1 MGIVKKQLTKAKNED
16 LKDKGNF
23 KIINKKMEC
32 NKMAIRAAA
41 ALREREAKV
50 AAAKEGLGNFKSLA
64 QKEGL
69 QKKRRGGQKRAKLTG
84 EINRNKV
91 IKSFL
96 KTNDIKKTAK
106 IVGLSR
112 VQAARH
118 LQSAE
123 GVRSLAEA
131 FEKAGLGKEEIAR
144 IAKDEFLNYNKEK
157 VIRSYGE
164 GMNAREVEEM
174 RDGRLAFNSLQFA
187 AKYIEADA
195 NTIATAGAGEITSD
209 VAILAIK
216 NLIQKLDEKQL
227 RIVKESI
234 EVLLE
239 KNIKVV
245 GAA

>member
-1 MGIVKKQLTKAKNED
+1 
-16 LKDKGNF
+16 
-23 KIINKKMEC
+23 
-32 NKMAIRAAA
+32 MAIRAAA

-50 AAAKEGLGNFKSLA
+50 AAAELGNFKSLA

-69 QKKRRGGQKRAKLTG
+69 EKKRRGGQKFQKEAGKIKLK
-84 EINRNKV
+84 KV
-91 IKSFL
+91 VKNFL
-96 KTNDIKKTAK
+96 KTNDVKKTAE
-106 IVGLSR
+106 IVGISHSQTTRYLKSE
-112 VQAARH
+112 
-118 LQSAE
+118 E
-123 GVRSLAEA
+123 GAKSLAEA

-157 VIRSYGE
+157 VLRSYGE

-195 NTIATAGAGEITSD
+195 NTIAATGAGEVSSEI
-209 VAILAIK
+209 AMLAIK

-227 RIVKESI
+227 RVVKESI

-239 KNIKVV
+239 KNLKIV
-245 GAA
+245 AAA

>member
-1 MGIVKKQLTKAKNED
+1 
-16 LKDKGNF
+16 
-23 KIINKKMEC
+23 
-32 NKMAIRAAA
+32 MAIRAAA

-50 AAAKEGLGNFKSLA
+50 AAAELGNFKSLA

-69 QKKRRGGQKRAKLTG
+69 EKRRKGGQKKAKLTG
-84 EINRNKV
+84 EINRKKV

-96 KTNDIKKTAK
+96 ETNDIQKTAE

-112 VQAARH
+112 GQATRH
-118 LQSAE
+118 LQSVE
-123 GVRSLAEA
+123 GAKSLAEA

-195 NTIATAGAGEITSD
+195 NTIATAGAGEVSGEI
-209 VAILAIK
+209 AMLAIK
-216 NLIQKLDEKQL
+216 SLIQKLDEKQL
-227 RIVKESI
+227 RIVRESI
-234 EVLLE
+234 EALLE
-239 KNIKVV
+239 KNLRVV
-245 GAA
+245 AGA

>member
-1 MGIVKKQLTKAKNED
+1 MVKKQLTKARKQG
-16 LKDKGNF
+16 LKSKGNF

-32 NKMAIRAAA
+32 FKMAIRAAA

-64 QKEGL
+64 QKEAL
-69 QKKRRGGQKRAKLTG
+69 KKNSKKWNENQKTIAKIRTK
-84 EINRNKV
+84 KV
-91 IKSFL
+91 VKEYL
-96 KTNDIKKTAK
+96 KTNNLKSTAK
-106 IVGLSR
+106 NIGISEAAASR
-112 VQAARH
+112 YLKTEDGA
-118 LQSAE
+118 
-123 GVRSLAEA
+123 RSLAEA

-157 VIRSYGE
+157 VVRSYGE

-209 VAILAIK
+209 VAMLAIK

-227 RIVKESI
+227 RVVKESV
-234 EVLLE
+234 EALLE
-239 KNIKVV
+239 KNLKIINE
-245 GAA
+245 A

>member
-1 MGIVKKQLTKAKNED
+1 MANSAALSLRQKEAEVAKAK
-16 LKDKGNF
+16 
-23 KIINKKMEC
+23 
-32 NKMAIRAAA
+32 A
-41 ALREREAKV
+41 
-50 AAAKEGLGNFKSLA
+50 EGLGNFKSLA
-64 QKEGL
+64 QKKSSQRMVRKGARI
-69 QKKRRGGQKRAKLTG
+69 KKITGQIKLK
-84 EINRNKV
+84 KV
-91 IKSFL
+91 VKGFL
-96 KTNDIKKTAK
+96 ETNDIKTAAK
-106 IVGLSR
+106 KAGIGIS
-112 VQAARH
+112 QATVY
-118 LQSAE
+118 LKSEE

-195 NTIATAGAGEITSD
+195 NTIATAGAGEVSSD
-209 VAILAIK
+209 IAMLAIK

-227 RIVKESI
+227 QVVKESV

-239 KNIKVV
+239 KNLRVVV
-245 GAA
+245 GA

>member
-1 MGIVKKQLTKAKNED
+1 MG
-16 LKDKGNF
+16 
-23 KIINKKMEC
+23 
-32 NKMAIRAAA
+32 IRAAA
-41 ALREREAKV
+41 ALREKEAKV

-69 QKKRRGGQKRAKLTG
+69 EKRRKGGQKKAKLTG
-84 EINRNKV
+84 EINRKKV

-96 KTNDIKKTAK
+96 ETNDIQKTAE

-112 VQAARH
+112 GQATRH
-118 LQSAE
+118 LQSVE
-123 GVRSLAEA
+123 GAKSLAEA

-157 VIRSYGE
+157 VVRSYGE

-195 NTIATAGAGEITSD
+195 NTIATTGAGEVSSD
-209 VAILAIK
+209 IAMLAIK

-227 RIVKESI
+227 RVVKESI

-239 KNIKVV
+239 KNLKVV
-245 GAA
+245 AGA

>member
-1 MGIVKKQLTKAKNED
+1 MG
-16 LKDKGNF
+16 
-23 KIINKKMEC
+23 
-32 NKMAIRAAA
+32 IRAAA

-50 AAAKEGLGNFKSLA
+50 TAAKDELGNFKSLA

-69 QKKRRGGQKRAKLTG
+69 EKKRKGGQKFQKEAGKIKLK
-84 EINRNKV
+84 KV
-91 IKSFL
+91 VKNFL
-96 KTNDIKKTAK
+96 KTNDVKKTAQ
-106 IVGLSR
+106 IVGISHSQTTRYLKSENG
-112 VQAARH
+112 AK
-118 LQSAE
+118 
-123 GVRSLAEA
+123 SLAEA

-157 VIRSYGE
+157 VVRSYGE

-195 NTIATAGAGEITSD
+195 NTIATSGAGEVSSEI
-209 VAILAIK
+209 AMLAIK

-227 RIVKESI
+227 RVVKESI

-239 KNIKVV
+239 KNLRVVV
-245 GAA
+245 GA